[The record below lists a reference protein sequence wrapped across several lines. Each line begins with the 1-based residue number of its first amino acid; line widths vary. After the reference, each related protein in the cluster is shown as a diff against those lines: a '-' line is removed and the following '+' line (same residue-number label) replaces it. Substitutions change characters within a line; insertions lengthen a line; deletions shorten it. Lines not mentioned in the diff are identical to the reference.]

1 MKSLEERIK
10 NWAVVELSKTGV
22 DFGSENDIKNVLV
35 ADALAGMSSKS
46 GGSGIARP
54 DANYMIYSQG
64 PEIPVFLE
72 YKWGLDKLKKT
83 TKSGLDVSAKATV
96 NYADNGAIY
105 YARNTLAQKPEDFT
119 EALAVGIAGEIDA
132 NSTNVL
138 VHVYYV
144 YSDKTSVEPK
154 LIGEYHDLSILNI
167 QNQADLLSKGRLN
180 DEDRAKVLKMSLDT
194 LSKNAKKLNKL
205 MNNRSISVEQ
215 RVIYTSGMLLAM
227 QNYGGVQG
235 LVPSDLQ
242 GINGTR
248 RSDGTQIYGQIEDYL
263 QAKNIPADKVRMMMS
278 SFAVI
283 QNDVDR
289 DHKDAETGMTINK
302 EIFEFIYDNVYKLID
317 QNSALDIL
325 GELYSEFLK
334 YALGDGKENGIVLT
348 PPYVTRLMNQLIGT
362 DKDSYVL
369 DLATGSAGFLVS
381 AMEVMVR
388 DAREKI
394 TDKDALADG
403 ILEIKQKHM
412 LGVELDMKMYTL
424 ATTNMILRGDGA
436 TNIVKGSA
444 FAWDGNYEYDKTAG
458 VYPANRLLLNPPF
471 SYKENG
477 MPFLTLGLNKLS
489 IGGYGAIII
498 QDSAGSGKATSSISE
513 ILKSNQLIASIKM
526 PDDLF
531 QPNAGVPTSIYVL
544 EHTGKPHD
552 YMKTVKFINFKN
564 DGYKRT
570 GRGTKEIDAPHE
582 RYEDIVKIFK
592 YGKNALSGLKADW
605 DLDAVYVEDVIEE
618 GNFADWNFSAHEVI
632 DTTPTEQDFMDT
644 VSSYLSW
651 QVGEVLKGKRA

>member
-1 MKSLEERIK
+1 MIKMKSLEERIK
-10 NWAVVELSKTGV
+10 NWAVVELTKTGV
-22 DFGSENDIKNVLV
+22 DFGSENDIKNKLV

-46 GGSGIARP
+46 GGSGSARP
-54 DANYMIYSQG
+54 DANYMIDSQG

-72 YKWGLDKLKKT
+72 YKWGLDKLKKE
-83 TKSGLDVSAKATV
+83 TKSGLDVSVKATV

-154 LIGEYHDLSILNI
+154 FVGEYQDLSILNI

-227 QNYGGVQG
+227 QNYGGVRG

-381 AMEVMVR
+381 AMEAMVR

-394 TDKDALADG
+394 ADKDALADE

-444 FAWDGNYEYDKTAG
+444 FAWDGKYEYDKTAG
-458 VYPANRLLLNPPF
+458 
-471 SYKENG
+471 
-477 MPFLTLGLNKLS
+477 
-489 IGGYGAIII
+489 
-498 QDSAGSGKATSSISE
+498 SGKAISSISE

-570 GRGTKEIDAPHE
+570 GRGTKEIDSPHE

-592 YGKNALSGLKADW
+592 YGKNAQPNLKADW
-605 DLDAVYVEDVIEE
+605 DLDAVYFEDTIAQ
-618 GNFADWNFSAHEVI
+618 GNNADWNFSAHEVI

-651 QVGEVLKGKRA
+651 QVSEVLKGKRA

>member
-1 MKSLEERIK
+1 MKLLEERIK
-10 NWAVVELSKTGV
+10 NWAVVELNKTGV
-22 DFGSENDIKNVLV
+22 NFGSENDIKNVIV
-35 ADALAGMSSKS
+35 ADALHTMGSKS
-46 GGSGIARP
+46 GGDGNARP
-54 DANYMIYSQG
+54 DANYMMNVQG
-64 PEIPVFLE
+64 RDIPVFLE
-72 YKWGLDKLKKT
+72 YKWGLNKLVKS
-83 TKSGLDVSAKATV
+83 TKSGIDASTKAIV
-96 NYADNGAIY
+96 NYADNGAVY
-105 YARNTLAQKPEDFT
+105 YARHTLGEKPDDFS
-119 EALAVGIAGEIDA
+119 EAIAVGIAGEIDD
-132 NSTNVL
+132 NDSNVA

-144 YSDKTSVEPK
+144 YSDKESVMPK
-154 LIGEYHDLSILNI
+154 LIGEYKDLSVLNLN
-167 QNQADLLSKGRLN
+167 NQTALLDAGRLTEA
-180 DEDRAKVLKMSLDT
+180 DKAKALKLSLDT

-227 QNYGGVQG
+227 QNYKWIKG

-248 RSDGTQIYGQIEDYL
+248 RSDGTQIYGQIKDYL
-263 QAKNIPADKVRMMMS
+263 DAKQIPADKVRMMMS

-289 DHKDAETGMTINK
+289 DHKDPETGITINK
-302 EIFEFIYDNVYKLID
+302 EIFDFIYRNVYTLID

-381 AMEVMVR
+381 AMETMVS
-388 DAREKI
+388 DAKDKI
-394 TDKDALADG
+394 VDKDDLAIAIAD
-403 ILEIKQKHM
+403 IKQRHM

-444 FAWDGNYEYDKTAG
+444 FAWDGNYEYDKT
-458 VYPANRLLLNPPF
+458 VPYPANKLLLNPPF

-477 MPFLTLGLNKLS
+477 MPFLTLGLNKLA
-489 IGGYGAIII
+489 IGGKGAIII
-498 QDSAGSGKATSSISE
+498 QDSAGSGKAKNAIAE
-513 ILKSNQLIASIKM
+513 ILKTNQLVASIKM

-531 QPNAGVPTSIYVL
+531 QPSAGVPTSIYVL

-552 YMKTVKFINFKN
+552 YMQNVKFINFKN

-570 GRGTKEIDAPHE
+570 GRGTKEIDSPHE
-582 RYEDIVKIFK
+582 RYEDIIKIFK
-592 YGKNALSGLKADW
+592 YGKNALASLKADW
-605 DLDAVYVEDVIEE
+605 DLDAVYFEDVIEE

-651 QVGEVLKGKRA
+651 QVSEVLKGTIA